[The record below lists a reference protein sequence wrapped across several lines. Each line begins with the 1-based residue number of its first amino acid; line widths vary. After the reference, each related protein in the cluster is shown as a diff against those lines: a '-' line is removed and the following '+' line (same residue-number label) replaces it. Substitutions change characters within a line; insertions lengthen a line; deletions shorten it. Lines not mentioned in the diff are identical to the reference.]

1 MNGTNTEA
9 NQTMTTKTQPLTNEE
24 RINTEEV
31 ARIASEDTNFRDH
44 LGHELDLCDEELEN
58 LYQRL
63 RSLAGFEDE
72 EAN

>member
-1 MNGTNTEA
+1 M
-9 NQTMTTKTQPLTNEE
+9 TQPLTKEE

-31 ARIASEDTNFRDH
+31 ARIALGDTNFRDH

-63 RSLAGFEDE
+63 RSIAGFEQGE
-72 EAN
+72 